1 MVVAARLGSYL
12 LSRLR
17 VVAGDE
23 YRLIEADS
31 WAGLRDVVRQR
42 PTQVAIVDPCADGTD
57 DPVIARA
64 IDAIGSIQRIA
75 TVFVYS
81 ALTPVATRAMLTLSA
96 GGISQFVIGG
106 IDDEPTRFRER
117 LEEFRAPGMEEEV
130 LAPVLTALAAVESPP
145 AIGLALRTLFR
156 TPRRFQSAEDVA
168 ARAGVTR
175 QYFNRCLAVAGLVP
189 LRIMVVAARALRA
202 YQHAQVPGL
211 TLTDVAARL
220 RYADT
225 RTLTRHVRELTGTTL
240 ASWSAAVTPSD
251 VVAQIRARLGIGAS
265 RALVL
270 LDREDHGVRELG
282 TGA

>member
-1 MVVAARLGSYL
+1 MVIAARVGPGL
-12 LSRLR
+12 LTRLR

-31 WAGLRDVVRQR
+31 WTSLREIVRRR
-42 PTQVAIVDPCADGTD
+42 PAQVAIVDPCADGSTD
-57 DPVIARA
+57 VLIAEA
-64 IDAIGSIQRIA
+64 IDAIHGIARIV
-75 TVFVYS
+75 TVFIYA

-96 GGISQFVIGG
+96 GGITQFVIGSV
-106 IDDEPTRFRER
+106 DDDATRFRER

-130 LAPVLTALAAVESPP
+130 LAPVLTALAAVQSPP
-145 AIGLALRTLFR
+145 AIGTAVRTLFR

-168 ARAGVTR
+168 ARADVTR
-175 QYFNRCLAVAGLVP
+175 QYFNRCLALAGLVP
-189 LRIMVVAARALRA
+189 LRIMVVAARVLRA

-211 TLTDVAARL
+211 TLADVAARL
-220 RYADT
+220 RYTDT

-240 ASWSAAVTPSD
+240 ASWSRAVTP
-251 VVAQIRARLGIGAS
+251 VECVAQIRARLGIGAS

-270 LDREDHGVRELG
+270 LGRAEQEVRELG